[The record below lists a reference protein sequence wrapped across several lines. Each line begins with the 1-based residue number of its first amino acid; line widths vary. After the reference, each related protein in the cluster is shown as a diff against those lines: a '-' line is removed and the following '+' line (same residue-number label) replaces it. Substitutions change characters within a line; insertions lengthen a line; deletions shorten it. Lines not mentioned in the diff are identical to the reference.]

1 MAKKK
6 KNSSVAI
13 NSVRNPEKLRL
24 ICRQFDR
31 SMIYYVLLVLLCS
44 WIGSRG
50 GFVLERP
57 AAHGFAL
64 YFVVFP
70 SYLLMLLAKGVEE
83 ICGFAWEFAGL
94 EVWFCMACDLIM
106 AMSVWLLGRYLG
118 KKRSPVWLKN
128 GRLFVMIMVYWGVFQ
143 LICTTLAWLCRLK

>member
-6 KNSSVAI
+6 KN
-13 NSVRNPEKLRL
+13 NSAALNNVRNPEKIRL
-24 ICRQFDR
+24 ACRQFDR
-31 SMIYYVLLVLLCS
+31 SIIFYIILVLLCS

-50 GFVLERP
+50 DFILDRP

-94 EVWFCMACDLIM
+94 EVWFCMACDLLL
-106 AMSVWLLGRYLG
+106 ALLSWLILRYLG

-128 GRLFVMIMVYWGVFQ
+128 GTIFVRIMVWWGCFQ
-143 LICTTLAWLCRLK
+143 LACTILAWLCRLK